1 MASTANFRRIDIDQ
15 YDEDRVLASSL
26 YHPDPR
32 QPAQAL
38 ADAQSKDRSVKGLL
52 QRGDVAAALKDA
64 LRDGEWPYGEDS
76 VPEIKQ
82 AKATALSTV
91 LSILNSTRSTDIPAL
106 VQQLEPSEQV
116 TLMKYL
122 YKAMENLGDT
132 SGNVV
137 LGWHEKLTEV
147 AGIGCIV
154 RVMSDRR
161 RV

>member
-82 AKATALSTV
+82 AKVRAGHRQTPCGGPARRGSLGADSSRSPLTSTGNCALDCAVHPQLDPLDRHSRPRPTARTLRTGAFVSLGCLSV
-91 LSILNSTRSTDIPAL
+91 S
-106 VQQLEPSEQV
+106 
-116 TLMKYL
+116 
-122 YKAMENLGDT
+122 GD
-132 SGNVV
+132 
-137 LGWHEKLTEV
+137 
-147 AGIGCIV
+147 
-154 RVMSDRR
+154 
-161 RV
+161 